1 MDLAAVSAILI
12 QTPLP
17 TPIPANPNAVSG
29 NVNGVL
35 AWLPLWTALMA
46 AAAAIG
52 ASALTQYLAARHE
65 GERRAE
71 QYRREDQH
79 RRREELRIIY
89 SDLIR
94 HLDEYLLAMHRFQG
108 NESLIA
114 SMDRESET
122 KSVLNVMAK
131 QTELTE
137 RMVVTV
143 SAVNSLLGVVDLL
156 DETAVF
162 HAGRAYVAFIQ
173 NTKLEAPGSKAQGNR
188 LNSAM
193 KDAMRRSLA
202 GEPDPVE

>member
-1 MDLAAVSAILI
+1 MDFAAVSAILI

-17 TPIPANPNAVSG
+17 TPIPANANAASE
-29 NVNGVL
+29 NPNGVL

-65 GERRAE
+65 GERRTE

-94 HLDEYLLAMHRFQG
+94 NLDEYSLTMNRFEGYQDLLRKW
-108 NESLIA
+108 E
-114 SMDRESET
+114 REANVDGMT
-122 KSVLNVMAK
+122 KVVTV

-137 RMVVTV
+137 RILVTV
-143 SAVNSLLGVVDLL
+143 SSINSLLGVVDLL
-156 DETAVF
+156 GETAV
-162 HAGRAYVAFIQ
+162 HRAGTAYLVHLQHVKIEDQEWMA
-173 NTKLEAPGSKAQGNR
+173 KGQGLNR
-188 LNSAM
+188 AM

-202 GEPDPVE
+202 GELDPVM